1 MFSSFSLTQNTPL
14 PYSGSMQPKIPLRIT
29 RPHVW
34 SHNTSYVGASG
45 KHSENS
51 SGARARNTIID
62 NRLIKVVSV
71 LKEMERKEFQ
81 QIEKSKREIQ
91 NSMLALTERVKQIN
105 ASRLCYSSA
114 EGSET
119 NSRYSTSTVDSNGQR
134 NYLSPSDRSSQ
145 TSLDSER
152 TSLRRRKLS
161 PVKSRRVSL
170 PKVKVPSEKTTD
182 RQRRHSSVSNIMM
195 PIKSNSPSVSRLL
208 RDNNSRSPTL
218 SSSDG
223 DDFPNSTSNNKVKQ
237 EETNNCHVTISPFPY
252 DSYDT
257 KDSRVHHESNSPRKT
272 FSVNQHKKRV
282 NYKQYKEEK
291 DIERERVLIRKK
303 VMSDTDSLDHK
314 KEIMHEKA
322 QHRRA
327 AILLEKA
334 RQDALKNK
342 KDICNTFCYSF
353 AMEELMKKSDPLAF
367 VASEKDFVSKVEVD
381 KDGTIKQTLGPA
393 VLTIIGVDE
402 LNNYQ
407 GMRIKWSAKYRPQNY
422 EENEQIEEGSFLPPI
437 TVGGHK
443 HSFSRQVTREQE
455 QLELDKI
462 CTDAQSTVSAVSV
475 DV

>member
-1 MFSSFSLTQNTPL
+1 
-14 PYSGSMQPKIPLRIT
+14 MQPKIPLRIT

-91 NSMLALTERVKQIN
+91 NSMLAYTERVKQIN
-105 ASRLCYSSA
+105 ANRLFYSYA

-119 NSRYSTSTVDSNGQR
+119 KSHHSTSTVDSNGQR
-134 NYLSPSDRSSQ
+134 NSLSPSDRSSQ

-152 TSLRRRKLS
+152 TSLRKRKLS

-170 PKVKVPSEKTTD
+170 PKVKISSEKTIN

-195 PIKSNSPSVSRLL
+195 PMKSNSPSVSRSL
-208 RDNNSRSPTL
+208 RDNASRSPTL

-223 DDFPNSTSNNKVKQ
+223 DNFPKSTSNNTVKQ
-237 EETNNCHVTISPFPY
+237 EDNNCHVTISPFPY

-257 KDSRVHHESNSPRKT
+257 KDSRVQHESNSSRKT
-272 FSVNQHKKRV
+272 FSVTQHKKRV

-291 DIERERVLIRKK
+291 DVERERVLIRKK
-303 VMSDTDSLDHK
+303 VMSDIDHFDHK
-314 KEIMHEKA
+314 KEIMHEQA
-322 QHRRA
+322 EHRRA

-342 KDICNTFCYSF
+342 RDICNTFCYSF
-353 AMEELMKKSDPLAF
+353 AMEELMKKSDPLTF
-367 VASEKDFVSKVEVD
+367 VASEKDFVSKVEVN
-381 KDGTIKQTLGPA
+381 KDGTIQQTLGPA

-422 EENEQIEEGSFLPPI
+422 EENEHIEEDSFLPPI

-443 HSFSRQVTREQE
+443 HTFSRQVTREQE
-455 QLELDKI
+455 QLELDNI

-475 DV
+475 DA